1 MMMMVRMAMMEVI
14 AVIQEKL
21 LIHQVEKNSVWFDS
35 YICLL
40 LELLEEKRAI
50 LDFLQD
56 EEDAS
61 QFLDR
66 SRRLFSDQ
74 KSHMKEAKKQ

>member
-1 MMMMVRMAMMEVI
+1 
-14 AVIQEKL
+14 
-21 LIHQVEKNSVWFDS
+21 
-35 YICLL
+35 LL